1 MTTFNALSDMCLRQ
15 HIDSDTLFRE
25 VLRVQKKL
33 RRCDDS
39 QMTARLKSLQ
49 KVQDEY
55 ERVNKALR
63 LGCVSERVVKL
74 LNEWELAGQEQLVLG
89 CEALHV
95 YAGLAC
101 VRLKNSPGPALRM
114 YEHEEAN
121 DQLKAAVESGALQ
134 PNQTDQVVFARS
146 GRMGLMHVLGPLSFV
161 AFKKWLIARTE
172 RSIRQRQQDSQQV
185 GFLEQLIKQGL
196 LSSTFDKY

>member
-1 MTTFNALSDMCLRQ
+1 MTTFDALSDMCLRQ

-25 VLRVQKKL
+25 VLRVQKEL
-33 RRCDDS
+33 RQSGDS
-39 QMTARLKSLQ
+39 QLAARLKSLQ
-49 KVQDEY
+49 KVQNEY

-63 LGCVSERVVKL
+63 LGSVSERVVKL

-101 VRLKNSPGPALRM
+101 VRMKKSPGPAFRF
-114 YEHEEAN
+114 HENKEAN
-121 DQLKAAVESGALQ
+121 DQLKAAVDSGALQ
-134 PNQTDQVVFARS
+134 PNRTAQVVFARS

-161 AFKKWLIARTE
+161 AFKKWLIAQPGRPGRCLE
-172 RSIRQRQQDSQQV
+172 GDRQQIGV
-185 GFLEQLIKQGL
+185 VERLIKQKL
-196 LSSTFDKY
+196 LSSTFDIY

>member
-1 MTTFNALSDMCLRQ
+1 MMTFNALSDMCLRQ

-25 VLRVQKKL
+25 VLRVQKEL
-33 RRCDDS
+33 RGSDDVRI
-39 QMTARLKSLQ
+39 TARLKSLQ

-63 LGCVSERVVKL
+63 LGSVSERVVKL

-101 VRLKNSPGPALRM
+101 VRTKKSPGPAFRT
-114 YEHEEAN
+114 YEHKQAN
-121 DQLKAAVESGALQ
+121 DQLKAAVESGALR
-134 PNQTDQVVFARS
+134 PNRTAQVVFARS

-161 AFKKWLIARTE
+161 AFKKWLIAQPE
-172 RSIRQRQQDSQQV
+172 RSAKQIQQDRKQV
-185 GFLEQLIKQGL
+185 DLVEQLIELGL